1 MLERGEVEIGVTDF
15 YATSERAE
23 VSDLSVI
30 LDYAEYEWTA
40 IESCF
45 LNHKFT
51 LYAIAIEIIMPI
63 DLTSTFHT
71 HLVV

>member
-30 LDYAEYEWTA
+30 LDYAEYER
-40 IESCF
+40 
-45 LNHKFT
+45 
-51 LYAIAIEIIMPI
+51 IAFGNSFILCYMSK
-63 DLTSTFHT
+63 DLTYIELFCT
-71 HLVV
+71 HLSV

>member
-1 MLERGEVEIGVTDF
+1 MEIGVTDF

-51 LYAIAIEIIMPI
+51 LYAIAIEISRMI
-63 DLTSTFHT
+63 
-71 HLVV
+71 

>member
-45 LNHKFT
+45 KTNHKFT
-51 LYAIAIEIIMPI
+51 NFAIEIIMPI

-71 HLVV
+71 HLGV